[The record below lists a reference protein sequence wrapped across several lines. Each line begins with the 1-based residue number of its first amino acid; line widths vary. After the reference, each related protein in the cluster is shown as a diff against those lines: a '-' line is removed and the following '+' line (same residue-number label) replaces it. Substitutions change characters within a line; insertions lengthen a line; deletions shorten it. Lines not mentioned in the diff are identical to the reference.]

1 MNTYFK
7 LQIPSRS
14 ARKESLHEHEVG
26 SHGGECPI
34 EADSLSVA
42 PVGRARR
49 AAVPPATTARGPR
62 TLVDYVLRYL
72 AFLGLF
78 YYLK

>member
-14 ARKESLHEHEVG
+14 ARKESLHEHKVG
-26 SHGGECPI
+26 SHGGECSV
-34 EADSLSVA
+34 EADSLGVA
-42 PVGRARR
+42 PVRRARR

-62 TLVDYVLRYL
+62 TFVDYVL
-72 AFLGLF
+72 
-78 YYLK
+78 